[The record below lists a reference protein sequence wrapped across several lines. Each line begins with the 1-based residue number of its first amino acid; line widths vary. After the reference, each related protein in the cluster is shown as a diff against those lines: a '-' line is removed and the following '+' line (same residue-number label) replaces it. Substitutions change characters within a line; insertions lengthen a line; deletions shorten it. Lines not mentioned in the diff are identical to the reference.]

1 MKKQFVLPFRLGKQ
15 QLRAV
20 LDANGH
26 EVVVFPKGCEYL
38 ASDYVQNVNDSLYS
52 YKNGQTAGEIAQ
64 KVGYPVGKIGC
75 PNCGI
80 VSIGAIDS
88 VCSMCSKILIETNK

>member
-1 MKKQFVLPFRLGKQ
+1 MKNQFVLPFRIGKK

-38 ASDYVQNVNDSLYS
+38 ASEYVENINNTLHS
-52 YKNGQTAGEIAQ
+52 YDLSKTAGEIAQ
-64 KVGYPVGKIGC
+64 QVGCAVGRIGC
-75 PNCGI
+75 PHCGI
-80 VSIGAIDS
+80 VSIGAIYS
-88 VCSMCSKILIETNK
+88 NKCSMCDKNRFE